1 MDVSELVICSGTETL
16 KQEGRAEIVPLLSGK
31 VKKKSPGT
39 KQTKFLNLTVILLQ
53 VINDM
58 SPNLVLR
65 NLVPDFS
72 SIISRL

>member
-16 KQEGRAEIVPLLSGK
+16 KQEGRTEIMPSLSGK
-31 VKKKSPGT
+31 VKKKSPGAN
-39 KQTKFLNLTVILLQ
+39 QTKFLNLSVILLQ

-72 SIISRL
+72 SIVSRL